1 MAANIN
7 CEQALWTSDKK
18 KKRWTK
24 LGSKSLKKN
33 CEQML
38 LTRVMIRF
46 VKKSYKQE
54 MQTIVVN
61 TSCEQSVGNKE
72 CWTKVVNKSCEEKFW
87 IQAINKSCEKNCEHG
102 LGTRIY
108 LGTISCEQVL

>member
-1 MAANIN
+1 MNKT

-38 LTRVMIRF
+38 LTRVVNKRCEKKLWTKHF
-46 VKKSYKQE
+46 NKSYDKICE
-54 MQTIVVN
+54 KELLTGSVN
-61 TSCEQSVGNKE
+61 KTCEE
-72 CWTKVVNKSCEEKFW
+72 YLLTKVVNKSCTQK
-87 IQAINKSCEKNCEHG
+87 
-102 LGTRIY
+102 
-108 LGTISCEQVL
+108 

>member
-72 CWTKVVNKSCEEKFW
+72 LWTKAANKSCEQKLRRKVLNTSYQQKLWEKLW
-87 IQAINKSCEKNCEHG
+87 TWVGNKNLFG
-102 LGTRIY
+102 ND
-108 LGTISCEQVL
+108 